1 MICILPLPAGSV
13 FYVAAK
19 GRRRSQ
25 ERNLVRYNID
35 ILFPCHGHA
44 GRSRSGCVRCR
55 SCMRHGAKTIAL
67 HLTIDCRRRAMLG
80 LWRTVWTYIQ
90 TIYLYI
96 TRSAPAVRLQQ
107 TGCKFCAGG
116 SEEFL
121 AEMVRWVGQVTIPES
136 RNLPPPLLR
145 ELSDI
150 HPWTTTTHPCV
161 QHIHTYIHAYIYT
174 YIHTYIHTCLPL
186 PNLA

>member
-1 MICILPLPAGSV
+1 MICIFLLPAGRV
-13 FYVAAK
+13 FYVATK

-44 GRSRSGCVRCR
+44 GRSRSGCVRCM
-55 SCMRHGAKTIAL
+55 SCN

-121 AEMVRWVGQVTIPES
+121 AEMVRWADVPRLSHRPNHIP
-136 RNLPPPLLR
+136 
-145 ELSDI
+145 I
-150 HPWTTTTHPCV
+150 C
-161 QHIHTYIHAYIYT
+161 I
-174 YIHTYIHTCLPL
+174 
-186 PNLA
+186 